1 MKINYII
8 ILIVRIKC
16 VYLFKLIVMISLSLK
31 ELNDLYYCV
40 GMMSM
45 RKDDY
50 RMISDDELDGL
61 LNLLRSE
68 IDMKFEDEFGE
79 LYR

>member
-1 MKINYII
+1 
-8 ILIVRIKC
+8 
-16 VYLFKLIVMISLSLK
+16 MISLSLK

-68 IDMKFEDEFGE
+68 IDMKFENEFGE